1 MQTRQQKIKAT
12 LLARQAHDRGLVYT
26 HEHSEDCGCDLL
38 DDASIYGTLEDFRAA
53 ILKNSTDKS

>member
-12 LLARQAHDRGLVYT
+12 LLARQAHDKGLVYT
-26 HEHSEDCGCDLL
+26 HTHDEDCGCDLL

-53 ILKNSTDKS
+53 ILKNSSSKS

>member
-12 LLARQAHDRGLVYT
+12 LLARQAHDKGIVYT

-38 DDASIYGTLEDFRAA
+38 DDDSIYGTLEDFKRA
-53 ILKNSTDKS
+53 IERSSNKKS